1 MLNKNAGHGL
11 SCSLRTAGEMLTKGK
26 TDAQRPQQQRQ
37 EVEKHNKLYQPLKS
51 NIQVGKDT
59 GNVSHKGTEE
69 KQLKH

>member
-1 MLNKNAGHGL
+1 MLDKNARHEL

-26 TDAQRPQQQRQ
+26 TDAKRPQQQRQ
-37 EVEKHNKLYQPLKS
+37 EVEKHNKSLKS

-69 KQLKH
+69 K